1 MATDTRNPTAVIG
14 SHTGIF
20 GLKKKEAGIKLAVVV
35 LEALELAVV
44 VTDTV
49 TVSAGLTLEL
59 ELATNGFRGSLV
71 LITQLAFGAVVL
83 QEK

>member
-1 MATDTRNPTAVIG
+1 MG
-14 SHTGIF
+14 SHTRIRELRKNG
-20 GLKKKEAGIKLAVVV
+20 GGIKLAVVV

-59 ELATNGFRGSLV
+59 EFATNGFRGSLV
-71 LITQLAFGAVVL
+71 LIAQLAFGALVL

>member
-1 MATDTRNPTAVIG
+1 LKEKG
-14 SHTGIF
+14 SGISP
-20 GLKKKEAGIKLAVVV
+20 AVVV
-35 LEALELAVV
+35 LEELVFAVV

-59 ELATNGFRGSLV
+59 ELATYWFSGSVV
-71 LITQLAFGAVVL
+71 LIAQLAFGALVV

>member
-1 MATDTRNPTAVIG
+1 MG
-14 SHTGIF
+14 SHTRI
-20 GLKKKEAGIKLAVVV
+20 LESRKKGGGIKLAVAV
-35 LEALELAVV
+35 LDALEFDVV
-44 VTDTV
+44 VTATV

-71 LITQLAFGAVVL
+71 LIAQLAFGALVL